1 MQDAAHADYIS
12 EIQRLCP
19 DLTITHVQDISDGL
33 TCTLLVVNHERVFR
47 FVSNPQTPWVA
58 EQLPAQAKLL
68 SLLQNYVA
76 TPIPLYDVLSSD
88 CVSYRLLPGQSLHRQ
103 DYLRLSRSDQEAFAA
118 SLARFLRDLRGIPL
132 DVLRSHTLG
141 EGWITK
147 TPEEYRADYEL
158 LERELFPYANQCVR
172 RTIRE
177 HFAPVLDGTLD
188 LSYEPGLVHG
198 DLKPWHI
205 LTLPEPLRLSGVID
219 WDDAGIDDPA
229 QDLGAIVYSYGES
242 FVRQMA
248 RTTPEIVSMIDRARF
263 YAGRIEPLWVVTG
276 ITERNPR
283 WLAVGLGLARDIGPI
298 GSSFVSDTQG

>member
-1 MQDAAHADYIS
+1 MTNQ
-12 EIQRLCP
+12 
-19 DLTITHVQDISDGL
+19 
-33 TCTLLVVNHERVFR
+33 
-47 FVSNPQTPWVA
+47 QTPWVA
-58 EQLPAQAKLL
+58 EQFPAQAKLL
-68 SLLQNYVA
+68 SLLQDYVA
-76 TPIPLYDVLSSD
+76 TPVPRYDVVSSD
-88 CVSYRLLPGQSLHRQ
+88 CVSYRLLPGQSLHHQ
-103 DYLRLSRSDQEAFAA
+103 DYLRLSGSDQEAFAA
-118 SLARFLRDLRGIPL
+118 SLAGLLRDLRSIPL
-132 DVLRSHTLG
+132 DILRSHAIG

-147 TPEEYRADYEL
+147 SPEEYRADYEL

-205 LTLPEPLRLSGVID
+205 LTTPDPLRLSGVID
-219 WDDAGIDDPA
+219 WDAAGIDDPA
-229 QDLGAIVYSYGES
+229 QDLGAILYSYGES

-248 RTTPEIVSMIDRARF
+248 RTTPEIASMIDRARF

-298 GSSFVSDTQG
+298 GSTFASDIQG